1 MYSVIHCHR
10 SSYRT
15 SDTRALNL
23 MECSGNI
30 QILVFFELFLHM
42 CEKNSTFVDLFGK
55 LYHMRNICRYIC
67 LLIGVLV
74 TSLAHAH
81 NVRIYGYVL
90 GTDNR
95 GVELA
100 NVYVEGTTIGTS
112 TNQNGYYDLMV
123 EQSDTIVLVYSMIG
137 YETIRQQLYTENKV
151 LGVNVVLPTNEEM
164 LSEITV
170 RGIQRQ
176 TGTMERTDVDVARLM
191 PDATGGG
198 IENLLIT
205 FAGVRQNNE
214 MSSQYNVRGGSYDE
228 NSVYVNGLE
237 VYRPLLIRSGQQEG
251 LSFANTD
258 MVESVD
264 FSAGG
269 FDAQYGD
276 RMSSVL
282 DIRYK
287 RPEKLESRLNI
298 SLLGASAYIGWGD
311 SVQSQMHGIRYKTS
325 KYMLGALETKGNYK
339 PNFIDYQTQMT
350 WKVGKEAKDWEIRL
364 MGNFSQNSYLFNP
377 DSATTTS
384 GTLQN
389 PITKQIY
396 FEGQEKDMFRTA
408 FAALSAYGKVNKEVE
423 VGVDLSGF
431 YTHEQETYDIHSELI
446 LTRGDKNSS
455 QDSNNNLNQSITGS
469 TEKQD
474 VIGTGEFHEHAR
486 NKLQASIITLAHT
499 GEWKRGQNSLK
510 WGVSG
515 QVEMMKDQISE
526 WEWRDSLGYSL
537 PNVDKEMELY
547 YAMKGTTQMLSGR
560 LQAYAQNTYRWS
572 TDQGKVFLTAGMRLN
587 WWSFTNEVLPSPRV
601 SVVWMPGWKRDMTFR
616 VATGIYYQAPF
627 YKELRQTIIDD
638 KGVYR
643 IHLNDKLKAQRSYQL
658 VMGTDYY
665 FRAWGRPFKFTA
677 EAYGKYI
684 DRMESYTVDNVRVR
698 YSGLNDSE
706 GYTLGLDLKLFGELA
721 PGADSWI
728 SFSTMRS
735 RMRFVDDV
743 HELGWI
749 PTPQEQRYNL
759 TLYFQDYL
767 PQLPQYKLHLKF
779 IWSEGLP
786 YGYPRNEKMRY
797 LGHMGDYR
805 RVDIGA
811 SRTFSAS
818 TDKWMKKAK
827 HVDSWS
833 VQFDVFNLVGWN
845 NMNSYYWVTAADGQH
860 WPTPNYLTGRMFNLK
875 IDVKIK

>member
-1 MYSVIHCHR
+1 
-10 SSYRT
+10 
-15 SDTRALNL
+15 
-23 MECSGNI
+23 
-30 QILVFFELFLHM
+30 
-42 CEKNSTFVDLFGK
+42 
-55 LYHMRNICRYIC
+55 MRKSIGIARLLSLAVC
-67 LLIGVLV
+67 LLC
-74 TSLAHAH
+74 SLATWAKVPE
-81 NVRIYGYVL
+81 VRIFGYVL
-90 GTDNR
+90 DSDNR
-95 GVELA
+95 GIDLA
-100 NVYVEGTTIGTS
+100 NVFVEGTTTGTT
-112 TNQNGYYDLMV
+112 TNQNGYYDLLV
-123 EQSDTIVLVYSMIG
+123 EMGDTIVMVYSMIG
-137 YETIRQQLYTENKV
+137 YETIRQQLYTSNQV

-176 TGTMERTDVDVARLM
+176 TGTMERTDVGVARLM

-214 MSSQYNVRGGSYDE
+214 MSSQYNVRGGTYDE

-258 MVESVD
+258 MVESLD

-269 FDAQYGD
+269 FDAMYGD
-276 RMSSVL
+276 KMSSVL

-287 RPEKLESRLNI
+287 RPERLESRLNI

-325 KYMLGALETKGNYK
+325 KYMLGALDTKGNYK
-339 PNFIDYQTQMT
+339 PNFLDYQTQMT
-350 WKVGKEAKDWEIRL
+350 WKVGKQREWDITVL
-364 MGNFSQNSYLFNP
+364 GNISQNSYVFEP
-377 DSATTTS
+377 DSSETSS
-384 GTLQN
+384 GTMEN
-389 PITKQIY
+389 PITKTIY
-396 FEGQEKDMFRTA
+396 YEGQEKDMFRTA
-408 FAALSAYGKVNKEVE
+408 FAALSAHGKLNKEVNI
-423 VGVDLSGF
+423 GLDLTGF
-431 YTHEQETYDIHSELI
+431 YTHERENYDIHSELI
-446 LTRGDKNSS
+446 LSRGKTESGA
-455 QDSNNNLNQSITGS
+455 DSNNDINQEIIGS
-469 TEKQD
+469 TDKQD
-474 VIGTGEFHEHAR
+474 LIGTGEFHEHAR
-486 NKLQASIITLAHT
+486 NKLQASMVTLAHT
-499 GEWKRGQNSLK
+499 GEWKRGENTLK
-510 WGVSG
+510 WGISG
-515 QVEMMKDQISE
+515 QVEMIKDQISE

-547 YAMKGTTQMLSGR
+547 YAMKGTTQMFSGR
-560 LQAYAQNTYRWS
+560 LQAYAQNTYCWS
-572 TDQGKVFLTAGMRLN
+572 TQQGKVFLTAGMRMN

-601 SVVWMPGWKRDMTFR
+601 SVVWMPGWKRDFTFR
-616 VATGIYYQAPF
+616 VATGVYYQAPF
-627 YKELRQTIIDD
+627 YKELRQTILDD

-643 IHLNDKLKAQRSYQL
+643 IHLNDQLKAQRSYQL

-698 YSGLNDSE
+698 YSGINDSE
-706 GYTLGLDLKLFGELA
+706 GYALGLDLKLFGELA

-735 RMRFVDDV
+735 RMRFTDDK
-743 HELGWI
+743 HNLGWI

-767 PQLPQYKLHLKF
+767 PQYPQYRLHLKF
-779 IWSEGLP
+779 IWNEGLP
-786 YGYPRNEKMRY
+786 FGYPRNEAMRY

-805 RVDIGA
+805 RIDIGA
-811 SRTFSAS
+811 SRTFSAT
-818 TDKWMKKAK
+818 TDKWMKKSK

-833 VQFDVFNLVGWN
+833 IQLDIFNLVGWN
-845 NMNSYYWVTAADGQH
+845 NVNSYYWVTAADGQQ
-860 WPTPNYLTGRMFNLK
+860 WSTPNYLTGRMFNLK
-875 IDVKIK
+875 VDVKIK

>member
-1 MYSVIHCHR
+1 
-10 SSYRT
+10 
-15 SDTRALNL
+15 
-23 MECSGNI
+23 
-30 QILVFFELFLHM
+30 M
-42 CEKNSTFVDLFGK
+42 CKNNFDL
-55 LYHMRNICRYIC
+55 MRNTPYIYIC
-67 LLIGVLV
+67 KTLCKYLCMVMCLLYG
-74 TSLAHAH
+74 TSLSAKVPE
-81 NVRIYGYVL
+81 VRVFGYVL
-90 GTDNR
+90 DSDNR
-95 GVELA
+95 GIELA
-100 NVYVEGTTIGTS
+100 NVYVEGTTVGTT
-112 TNQNGYYDLMV
+112 TNQNGYYDLTV
-123 EQSDTIVLVYSMIG
+123 EMSDTIIMVYSMIG
-137 YETIRQQLYTENKV
+137 YESIRQQLYTTNKV
-151 LGVNVVLPTNEEM
+151 LGVNVMLPTNEEM

-176 TGTMERTDVDVARLM
+176 TGTMERTDVGVARLM

-237 VYRPLLIRSGQQEG
+237 IYRPLLIRSGQQEG

-258 MVESVD
+258 MVESLD

-287 RPEKLESRLNI
+287 RPEKLESHLNI

-325 KYMLGALETKGNYK
+325 KYMLGALDTKGNYK
-339 PNFIDYQTQMT
+339 PNFVDYQTQMT
-350 WKVGKEAKDWEIRL
+350 WKVGKEAKGWEIRL
-364 MGNFSQNSYLFNP
+364 MGNLSQNSYLYAP
-377 DSATTTS
+377 DSATVTS
-384 GTLQN
+384 GTMQN

-408 FAALSAYGKVNKEVE
+408 FAALSAYGKANKEVE
-423 VGVDLSGF
+423 VGIDLSGF

-446 LTRGDKNSS
+446 LSKGDKNST
-455 QDSNNNLNQSITGS
+455 QNNTNNLNQTITGS
-469 TEKQD
+469 TDKQD
-474 VIGTGEFHEHAR
+474 IIGTGEFHEHAR
-486 NKLQASIITLAHT
+486 NKLQASIITLGHT
-499 GEWKRGQNSLK
+499 GEWKRGNNSLK

-515 QVEMMKDQISE
+515 QVEMVRDQISE

-537 PNVDKEMELY
+537 PNVDKGMELY

-560 LQAYAQNTYRWS
+560 LQAYTQNTYRWS
-572 TDQGKVFLTAGMRLN
+572 TNQGKVFLTTGMRMN

-627 YKELRQTIIDD
+627 YKELRQTILDD

-643 IHLNDKLKAQRSYQL
+643 VHLNDKLKAQRSYQL

-677 EAYGKYI
+677 EAYGKWI

-698 YSGLNDSE
+698 YSGVNDSE

-749 PTPQEQRYNL
+749 STPQEQRYNL

-786 YGYPRNEKMRY
+786 FGYPRNEKMRY

-805 RVDIGA
+805 RIDIGV
-811 SRTFSAS
+811 SRIFSAS

-845 NMNSYYWVTAADGQH
+845 NMNSYYWVTAADGQQ

-875 IDVKIK
+875 VDVRIK

>member
-1 MYSVIHCHR
+1 
-10 SSYRT
+10 
-15 SDTRALNL
+15 
-23 MECSGNI
+23 
-30 QILVFFELFLHM
+30 
-42 CEKNSTFVDLFGK
+42 
-55 LYHMRNICRYIC
+55 MRKSIGIARVLSLAVC
-67 LLIGVLV
+67 LLC
-74 TSLAHAH
+74 SLATWAKVPE
-81 NVRIYGYVL
+81 VRIFGYVL
-90 GTDNR
+90 DSDNR
-95 GVELA
+95 GIDLA
-100 NVYVEGTTIGTS
+100 NVFVEGTTTGTT
-112 TNQNGYYDLMV
+112 TNQNGYYDLLV
-123 EQSDTIVLVYSMIG
+123 EMGDTITMVYSMIG
-137 YETIRQQLYTENKV
+137 YETIRQQLYTSNQV

-176 TGTMERTDVDVARLM
+176 TGTMERTDVGVARLM

-214 MSSQYNVRGGSYDE
+214 MSSQYNVRGGTYDE

-258 MVESVD
+258 MVESLD

-269 FDAQYGD
+269 FDAMYGD
-276 RMSSVL
+276 KMSSVL

-287 RPEKLESRLNI
+287 RPERLESRLNI

-311 SVQSQMHGIRYKTS
+311 SLQSQMHGVRYKTS
-325 KYMLGALETKGNYK
+325 KYMLGALDTKGNYK
-339 PNFIDYQTQMT
+339 PNFLDYQTQMT
-350 WKVGKEAKDWEIRL
+350 WKVGKQREWDITVL
-364 MGNFSQNSYLFNP
+364 GNISQNSYVFEP
-377 DSATTTS
+377 DSSETSS
-384 GTLQN
+384 GTMEN
-389 PITKQIY
+389 PITKTIY
-396 FEGQEKDMFRTA
+396 YEGQEKDMFRTA
-408 FAALSAYGKVNKEVE
+408 FAALSAHGKLSKEVNI
-423 VGVDLSGF
+423 GLDLTGF
-431 YTHEQETYDIHSELI
+431 YTHERENYDIHSELI
-446 LTRGDKNSS
+446 LSRGKTEGGA
-455 QDSNNNLNQSITGS
+455 DSNNDINQEIIGS

-474 VIGTGEFHEHAR
+474 LIGTGEFHEHAR
-486 NKLQASIITLAHT
+486 NKLQASMVTLAHT
-499 GEWKRGQNSLK
+499 GEWKRGENTLK
-510 WGVSG
+510 WGISG
-515 QVEMMKDQISE
+515 QVEMIKDQISE

-537 PNVDKEMELY
+537 PNADEEMELY
-547 YAMKGTTQMLSGR
+547 YAMKGTTQMFSGR
-560 LQAYAQNTYRWS
+560 LQAYAQNTYCWS
-572 TDQGKVFLTAGMRLN
+572 TQQGKVFLTAGMRMN

-601 SVVWMPGWKRDMTFR
+601 SVVWMPGWKRDFTFR
-616 VATGIYYQAPF
+616 VATGVYYQAPF
-627 YKELRQTIIDD
+627 YKELRQTVLDD

-643 IHLNDKLKAQRSYQL
+643 IHLNDQLKAQRSYQL

-706 GYTLGLDLKLFGELA
+706 GYALGLDLKLFGELA

-735 RMRFVDDV
+735 RMRFTDDK
-743 HELGWI
+743 HNLGWI

-767 PQLPQYKLHLKF
+767 PQYPQYRLHLKF
-779 IWSEGLP
+779 IWNEGLP
-786 YGYPRNEKMRY
+786 FGYPRNEAMRY

-805 RVDIGA
+805 RIDIGA
-811 SRTFSAS
+811 SRTFSAT
-818 TDKWMKKAK
+818 TDKWMKKSK

-833 VQFDVFNLVGWN
+833 IQLDIFNLVGWN
-845 NMNSYYWVTAADGQH
+845 NVNSYYWVTAADGQQ
-860 WPTPNYLTGRMFNLK
+860 WSTPNYLTGRMFNLK
-875 IDVKIK
+875 VDVKIK

>member
-1 MYSVIHCHR
+1 
-10 SSYRT
+10 
-15 SDTRALNL
+15 
-23 MECSGNI
+23 
-30 QILVFFELFLHM
+30 
-42 CEKNSTFVDLFGK
+42 
-55 LYHMRNICRYIC
+55 MRKSIGIARVLSLAVC
-67 LLIGVLV
+67 LLC
-74 TSLAHAH
+74 SLATWAKVPE
-81 NVRIYGYVL
+81 VRIFGYVL
-90 GTDNR
+90 DSDNR
-95 GVELA
+95 GIDLA
-100 NVYVEGTTIGTS
+100 NVFVEGTTTGTT
-112 TNQNGYYDLMV
+112 TNQNGYYDLLV
-123 EQSDTIVLVYSMIG
+123 EMGDTITMVYSMIG
-137 YETIRQQLYTENKV
+137 YETIRQQLYTSNQV

-176 TGTMERTDVDVARLM
+176 TGTMERTDVGVARLM

-214 MSSQYNVRGGSYDE
+214 MSSQYNVRGGTYDE

-258 MVESVD
+258 MVESLD

-269 FDAQYGD
+269 FDAMYGD
-276 RMSSVL
+276 KMSSVL

-287 RPEKLESRLNI
+287 RPERLESRLNI

-325 KYMLGALETKGNYK
+325 KYMLGALDTKGNYK
-339 PNFIDYQTQMT
+339 PNFLDYQTQMT
-350 WKVGKEAKDWEIRL
+350 WKVGKQREWDITVL
-364 MGNFSQNSYLFNP
+364 GNISQNSYVFEP
-377 DSATTTS
+377 DSSETSS
-384 GTLQN
+384 GTMEN
-389 PITKQIY
+389 PITKTIY
-396 FEGQEKDMFRTA
+396 YEGQEKDMFRTA
-408 FAALSAYGKVNKEVE
+408 FAALSAHGKLNKEVNI
-423 VGVDLSGF
+423 GLDLTGF
-431 YTHEQETYDIHSELI
+431 YTHERENYDIHSELI
-446 LTRGDKNSS
+446 LSRGKTEGGA
-455 QDSNNNLNQSITGS
+455 DSNNDINQEIIGS

-474 VIGTGEFHEHAR
+474 LIGTGEFHEHAR
-486 NKLQASIITLAHT
+486 NKLQASMVTLAHT
-499 GEWKRGQNSLK
+499 GEWKRGENTLK
-510 WGVSG
+510 WGLSG
-515 QVEMMKDQISE
+515 QVEMIKDQISE

-537 PNVDKEMELY
+537 PNADEEMELY
-547 YAMKGTTQMLSGR
+547 YAMKGTTQMFSGR
-560 LQAYAQNTYRWS
+560 LQAYAQNTYCWS
-572 TDQGKVFLTAGMRLN
+572 TQQGKVFLTAGMRMN

-601 SVVWMPGWKRDMTFR
+601 SVVWMPGWKRDFTFR
-616 VATGIYYQAPF
+616 VATGVYYQAPF
-627 YKELRQTIIDD
+627 YKELRQTVLDD

-643 IHLNDKLKAQRSYQL
+643 IHLNDQLKAQRSYQL

-706 GYTLGLDLKLFGELA
+706 GYALGLDLKLFGELA

-735 RMRFVDDV
+735 RMRFTDDK
-743 HELGWI
+743 HNLGWI

-767 PQLPQYKLHLKF
+767 PQYPQYRLHLKF
-779 IWSEGLP
+779 IWNEGLP
-786 YGYPRNEKMRY
+786 FGYPRNEAMRY

-805 RVDIGA
+805 RIDIGA
-811 SRTFSAS
+811 SRTFSAT
-818 TDKWMKKAK
+818 TDKWMKKSK

-833 VQFDVFNLVGWN
+833 IQLDVFNLVGWN
-845 NMNSYYWVTAADGQH
+845 NVNSYYWVTAADGQQ
-860 WPTPNYLTGRMFNLK
+860 WSTPNYLTGRMFNLK
-875 IDVKIK
+875 VDVKIK

>member
-1 MYSVIHCHR
+1 
-10 SSYRT
+10 
-15 SDTRALNL
+15 
-23 MECSGNI
+23 
-30 QILVFFELFLHM
+30 
-42 CEKNSTFVDLFGK
+42 
-55 LYHMRNICRYIC
+55 MRKSIGIARVLSLAVC
-67 LLIGVLV
+67 LLCSLV
-74 TSLAHAH
+74 TWAKVPE
-81 NVRIYGYVL
+81 VRIFGYVL
-90 GTDNR
+90 DSDNR
-95 GVELA
+95 GIDLA
-100 NVYVEGTTIGTS
+100 NVFVEGTTTGTT
-112 TNQNGYYDLMV
+112 TNQNGYYDLLV
-123 EQSDTIVLVYSMIG
+123 EMGDTITMVYSMIG
-137 YETIRQQLYTENKV
+137 YETIRQQLYTSNQV

-176 TGTMERTDVDVARLM
+176 TGTMERTDVGVARLM

-214 MSSQYNVRGGSYDE
+214 MSSQYNVRGGTYDE

-258 MVESVD
+258 MVESLD

-269 FDAQYGD
+269 FDAMYGD
-276 RMSSVL
+276 KMSSVL

-287 RPEKLESRLNI
+287 RPERLESRLNI

-311 SVQSQMHGIRYKTS
+311 SLQSQMHGVRYKTS
-325 KYMLGALETKGNYK
+325 KYMLGALDTKGNYK
-339 PNFIDYQTQMT
+339 PNFLDYQTQMT
-350 WKVGKEAKDWEIRL
+350 WKVGEQREWDITVL
-364 MGNFSQNSYLFNP
+364 GNISQNSYVFEP
-377 DSATTTS
+377 DSSETSS
-384 GTLQN
+384 GTMEN
-389 PITKQIY
+389 PITKTIY
-396 FEGQEKDMFRTA
+396 YEGQEKDMFRTA
-408 FAALSAYGKVNKEVE
+408 FAALSAHGKLSKEVNI
-423 VGVDLSGF
+423 GLDLTGF
-431 YTHEQETYDIHSELI
+431 YTHERENYDIHSELI
-446 LTRGDKNSS
+446 LSRGKTEGGA
-455 QDSNNNLNQSITGS
+455 DSNNDINQEIIGS

-474 VIGTGEFHEHAR
+474 LIGTGEFHEHAR
-486 NKLQASIITLAHT
+486 NKLQASMVTLAHT
-499 GEWKRGQNSLK
+499 GEWKRGENTLK
-510 WGVSG
+510 WGISG
-515 QVEMMKDQISE
+515 QVEMIKDQISE

-537 PNVDKEMELY
+537 PNADEEMELY
-547 YAMKGTTQMLSGR
+547 YAMKGTTQMFSGR
-560 LQAYAQNTYRWS
+560 LQAYAQNTYCWS
-572 TDQGKVFLTAGMRLN
+572 TQQGKVFLTAGMRMN

-601 SVVWMPGWKRDMTFR
+601 SVVWMPGWKRDFTFR
-616 VATGIYYQAPF
+616 VATGVYYQAPF
-627 YKELRQTIIDD
+627 YKELRQTVLDE

-643 IHLNDKLKAQRSYQL
+643 IHLNDQLKAQRSYQL

-706 GYTLGLDLKLFGELA
+706 GYALGLDLKLFGELA

-735 RMRFVDDV
+735 RMRFTNDK
-743 HELGWI
+743 HNLGWI

-767 PQLPQYKLHLKF
+767 PQYPQYRLHLKF
-779 IWSEGLP
+779 IWNEGLP
-786 YGYPRNEKMRY
+786 FGYPRNEAMRY

-805 RVDIGA
+805 RIDIGA

-818 TDKWMKKAK
+818 TDKWMKKSK

-833 VQFDVFNLVGWN
+833 IQLDIFNLVGWN
-845 NMNSYYWVTAADGQH
+845 NVNSYYWVTAADGQQ
-860 WPTPNYLTGRMFNLK
+860 WSTPNYLTGRMFNLK
-875 IDVKIK
+875 VDVKIK

>member
-1 MYSVIHCHR
+1 MQNTPYTYI
-10 SSYRT
+10 
-15 SDTRALNL
+15 
-23 MECSGNI
+23 NI
-30 QILVFFELFLHM
+30 VLCKCLCIVM
-42 CEKNSTFVDLFGK
+42 
-55 LYHMRNICRYIC
+55 C
-67 LLIGVLV
+67 LLFSMSLV
-74 TSLAHAH
+74 AKVPE
-81 NVRIYGYVL
+81 VRVFGYVL
-90 GTDNR
+90 DSDNR
-95 GVELA
+95 GIELA
-100 NVYVEGTTIGTS
+100 NVYVEGTTVGTT
-112 TNQNGYYDLMV
+112 TNQNGYYDLTVGM
-123 EQSDTIVLVYSMIG
+123 SDTIIMVYSMIG
-137 YETIRQQLYTENKV
+137 YESFRQQLYTENKV

-176 TGTMERTDVDVARLM
+176 TGTMERTDVGVARLM

-350 WKVGKEAKDWEIRL
+350 WKVGAKHPQLKGRSHGELQDAASGYSLEAKDWEIRL
-364 MGNFSQNSYLFNP
+364 MGNFSQNSYLFHP
-377 DSATTTS
+377 DSASTTS
-384 GTLQN
+384 GTMEN
-389 PITKQIY
+389 PIKKDIY
-396 FEGQEKDMFRTA
+396 YEGQEKDMFRTA
-408 FAALSAYGKVNKEVE
+408 FAALSAYGKVSKEVE
-423 VGVDLSGF
+423 LGVDLSGF

-446 LTRGDKNSS
+446 LSRGDKNSS
-455 QDSNNNLNQSITGS
+455 QGSNSNLNQSITGS

-474 VIGTGEFHEHAR
+474 IIGTGEFHEHAR

-515 QVEMMKDQISE
+515 QVEMVSDQISE

-627 YKELRQTIIDD
+627 YKELRQTLLDE

-643 IHLNDKLKAQRSYQL
+643 LHLNDQLKAQRSYQL

-677 EAYGKYI
+677 EAYGKYM

-698 YSGLNDSE
+698 YSGVNDSE

-735 RMRFVDDV
+735 RMRFEDDV

-767 PQLPQYKLHLKF
+767 PQYPQYKLHLKF
-779 IWSEGLP
+779 IWNEGLP
-786 YGYPRNEKMRY
+786 FGYPRNEKMRY

>member
-1 MYSVIHCHR
+1 
-10 SSYRT
+10 
-15 SDTRALNL
+15 
-23 MECSGNI
+23 
-30 QILVFFELFLHM
+30 
-42 CEKNSTFVDLFGK
+42 
-55 LYHMRNICRYIC
+55 MRKSIGIARVLSLAVC
-67 LLIGVLV
+67 LLC
-74 TSLAHAH
+74 SLATWAKVPE
-81 NVRIYGYVL
+81 VRIFGYVL
-90 GTDNR
+90 DSDNR
-95 GVELA
+95 GIDLA
-100 NVYVEGTTIGTS
+100 NVFVEGTTTGTT
-112 TNQNGYYDLMV
+112 TNQNGYYDLLV
-123 EQSDTIVLVYSMIG
+123 EMGDTITMVYSMIG
-137 YETIRQQLYTENKV
+137 YETIRQQLYTSNQV

-176 TGTMERTDVDVARLM
+176 TGTMERTDVGVARLM

-214 MSSQYNVRGGSYDE
+214 MSSQYNVRGGTYDE

-258 MVESVD
+258 MVESLD

-269 FDAQYGD
+269 FDAMYGD
-276 RMSSVL
+276 KMSSVL

-287 RPEKLESRLNI
+287 RPERLESRLNI

-311 SVQSQMHGIRYKTS
+311 SLQSQMHGIRYKTS
-325 KYMLGALETKGNYK
+325 KYMLGALDTKGNYK
-339 PNFIDYQTQMT
+339 PNFLDYQTQMT
-350 WKVGKEAKDWEIRL
+350 WKVGKQREWDITVL
-364 MGNFSQNSYLFNP
+364 GNISQNSYVFEP
-377 DSATTTS
+377 DSSETSS
-384 GTLQN
+384 GTMEN
-389 PITKQIY
+389 PITKTIY
-396 FEGQEKDMFRTA
+396 YEGQEKDMFRTA
-408 FAALSAYGKVNKEVE
+408 FAALSAHGKLSKEVNI
-423 VGVDLSGF
+423 GLDLTGF
-431 YTHEQETYDIHSELI
+431 YTHERENYDIHSELI
-446 LTRGDKNSS
+446 LSRGKTEGGA
-455 QDSNNNLNQSITGS
+455 DSNNDINQEIIGS

-474 VIGTGEFHEHAR
+474 LIGTGEFHEHAR
-486 NKLQASIITLAHT
+486 NKLQASMVTLAHT
-499 GEWKRGQNSLK
+499 GEWRRGENTLK
-510 WGVSG
+510 WGISG
-515 QVEMMKDQISE
+515 QVEMIKDQISE

-537 PNVDKEMELY
+537 PNADKEMELY
-547 YAMKGTTQMLSGR
+547 YAMKGTTQMFSGR
-560 LQAYAQNTYRWS
+560 LQAYAQNTYYWS
-572 TDQGKVFLTAGMRLN
+572 TQQGKVFLTAGMRLN

-601 SVVWMPGWKRDMTFR
+601 SVVWMPGWKRDFTFR
-616 VATGIYYQAPF
+616 VATGVYYQAPF
-627 YKELRQTIIDD
+627 YKELRQTVLDD

-643 IHLNDKLKAQRSYQL
+643 IHLNDQLKAQRSYQL

-706 GYTLGLDLKLFGELA
+706 GYALGLDLKLFGELA

-735 RMRFVDDV
+735 RMRFTDDK
-743 HELGWI
+743 HNLGWI

-767 PQLPQYKLHLKF
+767 PQYPQYRLHLKF
-779 IWSEGLP
+779 IWNEGLP
-786 YGYPRNEKMRY
+786 FGYPRNEAMRY

-805 RVDIGA
+805 RIDIGA

-818 TDKWMKKAK
+818 TDKWMKKSK

-833 VQFDVFNLVGWN
+833 IQLDIFNLVGWN
-845 NMNSYYWVTAADGQH
+845 NVNSYYWVTAADGQQ
-860 WPTPNYLTGRMFNLK
+860 WSTPNYLTGRMFNLK
-875 IDVKIK
+875 VDVKIK

>member
-1 MYSVIHCHR
+1 MR
-10 SSYRT
+10 KT
-15 SDTRALNL
+15 P
-23 MECSGNI
+23 NI
-30 QILVFFELFLHM
+30 YMNKVLCKCLCLVMCLFFSM
-42 CEKNSTFVDLFGK
+42 
-55 LYHMRNICRYIC
+55 
-67 LLIGVLV
+67 
-74 TSLAHAH
+74 SLGAKVPE
-81 NVRIYGYVL
+81 VRVFGYVL
-90 GTDNR
+90 DSDNR
-95 GVELA
+95 GIELA
-100 NVYVEGTTIGTS
+100 NVYVEGTTVGTT
-112 TNQNGYYDLMV
+112 TNQNGYYDLTVGM
-123 EQSDTIVLVYSMIG
+123 SDTIIMVYSMIG
-137 YETIRQQLYTENKV
+137 YESFRQQLYTENKV

-176 TGTMERTDVDVARLM
+176 TGTMERTDVGVARLM

-325 KYMLGALETKGNYK
+325 KYMLGALETKGKYK

-350 WKVGKEAKDWEIRL
+350 WKVGNRSQEPRARNQELGLWEIRL

-408 FAALSAYGKVNKEVE
+408 FAALSAYGKVSKEVE

-455 QDSNNNLNQSITGS
+455 QGSNNNLNQSITGS

-515 QVEMMKDQISE
+515 QVEMVSDQISE

-698 YSGLNDSE
+698 YSGINDSE

-833 VQFDVFNLVGWN
+833 VQFDIFNLVGWN